1 MENNFSKS
9 LLSPEEARV
18 GSNHLELGVRL
29 PWYRSLPLSVVE
41 IKDLTI
47 DGQAVP
53 ESKVRLALND
63 KVFTL
68 AELADQTGEFWYV
81 LDSARLQ
88 VDWPIDPARQHRIG
102 LTVNLYPPYIP
113 GLTWVTLGSLAVQ
126 AH

>member
-9 LLSPEEARV
+9 LLSSKEVKV

-47 DGQAVP
+47 DGQPVP
-53 ESKVRLALND
+53 DSKVRVALND
-63 KVFTL
+63 KVFTCTDL
-68 AELADQTGEFWYV
+68 ANQTGEFWYV
-81 LDSARLQ
+81 LDSARLE
-88 VDWPIDPARQHRIG
+88 VDWPVDPASDHQIA

-113 GLTWVTLGSLAVQ
+113 GLTWVTRGSLSVQ

>member
-9 LLSPEEARV
+9 LLSPGEARV
-18 GSNHLELGVRL
+18 SANHLELGVRL

-41 IKDLTI
+41 LKDLNI

-53 ESKVRLALND
+53 DANVRLAIND

-68 AELADQTGEFWYV
+68 ADLASQTAEFWYV
-81 LDSARLQ
+81 LDSAKLE
-88 VDWPIDPARQHRIG
+88 VDWPLDAAREHSVA

-113 GLTWVTLGSLAVQ
+113 GLTWVTRGTLSVKP
-126 AH
+126 H

>member
-1 MENNFSKS
+1 MENSFSKR
-9 LLSPEEARV
+9 LLSSGEAKLSPKQV
-18 GSNHLELGVRL
+18 ELGVRL

-41 IKDLTI
+41 LKDFTI

-53 ESKVRLALND
+53 ESKVRFAIND
-63 KVFTL
+63 KDFSL

-81 LDSARLQ
+81 LDSARLR
-88 VDWPIDPARQHRIG
+88 VDWPIDTARDHRIE

-113 GLTWVTLGSLAVQ
+113 GLTWVTHGSLSLQ